1 MAIDVVTEEIASNL
15 EEVAEATRSLTA
27 YPAGFFF
34 AGLITGAAIGFY
46 YGHRMFKEK
55 IRDEA
60 FRESQAELEKIREEY
75 QIRTAAVRKPAV
87 DDLIKEKG
95 YVPASSVPEP
105 EVVEVDPRV
114 DGDWNWEEE
123 IASRNPDEPYV
134 IHLREFEEPNDGY
147 SRVNYTYYAGDDV
160 LVDEDE
166 HPLPHGDLI
175 VGQQNLKFGHGTEDP
190 DTVFVRNDK
199 LELLMEISRSPGIY
213 EEDVLGLE
221 NQNAPNSD

>member
-15 EEVAEATRSLTA
+15 EEAAEVTRKLTA

-34 AGLITGAAIGFY
+34 TGLIVGAGIGFY

-55 IRDEA
+55 IRAEA
-60 FRESQAELEKIREEY
+60 FHESEAELERMREEY

-87 DDLIKEKG
+87 EELIREKG
-95 YVPASSVPEP
+95 YAPAEVEEVPPA
-105 EVVEVDPRV
+105 DL
-114 DGDWNWEEE
+114 DWDWNKEVT
-123 IASRNPDEPYV
+123 SRTEDEPYV
-134 IHLREFEEPNDGY
+134 IHLREFEEPTEGY
-147 SRVNYTYYAGDDV
+147 NRVTYTYYAIDDV

-166 HPLPHGDLI
+166 KPLPHGDMI
-175 VGQQNLKFGHGTEDP
+175 VGQNNLKFGYGTEDP

-199 LELLMEISRSPGIY
+199 LELLMEICRSPGSY

-221 NQNAPNSD
+221 QHEPDTN